1 MGESGESEE
10 TVLMVSIVENV
21 KSFGFVECTSVLEV
35 EIVVCVC
42 WLVFS
47 AGLED
52 GIIGVNAEALRPSV
66 VEYAED
72 REVNVLDI
80 IFVNVGPFSVEDNV
94 VSSVEPLLLVD
105 DSNVVVLMRGTAVVN
120 VD

>member
-21 KSFGFVECTSVLEV
+21 KSFGFVECTSVLEL

-42 WLVFS
+42 LLVSS

-52 GIIGVNAEALRPSV
+52 GIDGVNAEALRLSV
-66 VEYAED
+66 VENAED
-72 REVNVLDI
+72 IEVKVLDI
-80 IFVNVGPFSVEDNV
+80 IFVTVGPFSVEDNV
-94 VSSVEPLLLVD
+94 VSHVEPLLLVD
-105 DSNVVVLMRGTAVVN
+105 DSNVVVLIEDIAVVN